1 MSEKRFFVDK
11 IDSNQYAV
19 YDRLKIG
26 YIKPLVYTDW
36 TVGLDYTQSVCDLL
50 NDCDEKMNEVYEK
63 LIIGKGSS
71 EIIDMIKFGDKLNGV
86 AIKELFDRNKKLEE
100 ENEQLKKRN
109 KFLEEFDGRLKTV
122 ANLYEENDWL
132 KSENKK
138 LQCINDQ
145 LEERLENS
153 GIGIALKM
161 DCEDDT
167 PFQFNSNQARL
178 YLMKNISP
186 NGVVRLGNGHKAQ
199 WRIKDVREI
208 SQELPLFEDFTR
220 ETFMQMR
227 NKFHKFDKD
236 VLGRIIYNIYI
247 GTFEGLI

>member
-1 MSEKRFFVDK
+1 MMSEKRFFMDK

-36 TVGLDYTQSVCDLL
+36 TAGLDYTQSVCDLL

-71 EIIDMIKFGDKLNGV
+71 EIIDLIKFGDKLNGV

-100 ENEQLKKRN
+100 ENER
-109 KFLEEFDGRLKTV
+109 
-122 ANLYEENDWL
+122 L

-161 DCEDDT
+161 DCEDDA
-167 PFQFNSNQARL
+167 PFRFNSNQARI
-178 YLMKNISP
+178 YFMKSVSP
-186 NGVVRLGNGHKAQ
+186 NGVVLLGNGHKAQ
-199 WRIKDVREI
+199 WRMKDVREI

-220 ETFMQMR
+220 EAFMQMR
-227 NKFHKFDKD
+227 NKFRKFDKD

-247 GTFEGLI
+247 GTFEGLL